1 VTAHSPQPS
10 DRLTAK
16 REVRR
21 IKNLPTIPGVVAKI
35 SRLVEKPETS
45 AAEIG
50 RLITQDQV
58 LSAKVLR
65 MANSAFFGMSRKISS
80 IPQALMILGFDV
92 VKGLVLTSSVFDMIQ
107 KSMAGL
113 WEHSIGGAAA
123 AGAVAETL
131 GRDDAE
137 EILVAGLLHDLG
149 KVVLAL
155 NLPDDLKLIQA
166 QTGSGRLHFHEAE
179 AAVLNFHH
187 GEIGQWL
194 AEHWNLPD
202 SLAEPMRLH
211 HHPERAVNH
220 PEVTAIVHIANS
232 IIRGWGYGYSGDAL
246 VPPISPAAWN
256 ILGLKTEDFRA
267 ILEIL
272 EPKLAH
278 LNELTSLNQASAA
291 PSHQ

>member
-1 VTAHSPQPS
+1 MS
-10 DRLTAK
+10 DLNDRVSAK

-21 IKNLPTIPGVVAKI
+21 IKNLPTVPGIVAKI
-35 SRLVEKPETS
+35 SRMVENPETS
-45 AAEIG
+45 AAEVG
-50 RLITQDQV
+50 KLITQDQV

-80 IPQALMILGFDV
+80 IAQALMILGFDV

-113 WEHSIGGAAA
+113 WEHSIGCAAA
-123 AGAVAETL
+123 SGAVATAL

-155 NLPDDLKLIQA
+155 NMPQEMELIKA
-166 QTGSGRLHFHEAE
+166 KVEEKNILFYEAE
-179 AAVLNFHH
+179 GEVMDFNH

-194 AEHWNLPD
+194 AEHWNLPE

-211 HHPERAVNH
+211 HHPERAVVY
-220 PEVTAIVHIANS
+220 PESTAIVHIADS
-232 IIRGWGYGYSGDAL
+232 IIRGWGFGYAGDPQ
-246 VPPISPAAWN
+246 VPPISRAAWDL
-256 ILGLKTEDFRA
+256 LGLKPSHLPE
-267 ILEIL
+267 IINIL
-272 EPKLAH
+272 EPKLTN
-278 LNELTSLNQASAA
+278 LSELTQVGTAA
-291 PSHQ
+291 

>member
-1 VTAHSPQPS
+1 MVIDQAPQPS
-10 DRLTAK
+10 DRLAAK
-16 REVRR
+16 REVKR
-21 IKNLPTIPGVVAKI
+21 IKNLPTLPGVVAKI
-35 SRLVEKPETS
+35 SRMVENPETS

-50 RLITQDQV
+50 RLIAQDQV

-80 IPQALMILGFDV
+80 IPSALMILGFDV

-113 WEHSIGGAAA
+113 WEHSIGCAAA

-155 NLPDDLKLIQA
+155 NLPDDLKLIRE
-166 QTGSGRLHFHEAE
+166 QTQSGRMFFYEAE
-179 AAVLNFHH
+179 AAVLDFHH

-194 AEHWNLPD
+194 AEHWNLPE

-211 HHPERAVNH
+211 HHPERAVIC
-220 PEVTAIVHIANS
+220 PEVTAIVHIADS
-232 IIRGWGYGYSGDAL
+232 VIRGWGFGYSGDDLA
-246 VPPISPAAWN
+246 PPISPAAWD
-256 ILGLKTEDFRA
+256 LVGLKPDDFRT
-267 ILEIL
+267 ILDKL
-272 EPKLAH
+272 EPRLAH
-278 LNELTSLNQASAA
+278 LSELSSISET
-291 PSHQ
+291 

>member
-1 VTAHSPQPS
+1 MSGLS
-10 DRLTAK
+10 DRMAAK

-21 IKNLPTIPGVVAKI
+21 IKNLPTVPSIVAKI
-35 SRLVEKPETS
+35 SHLVENPETS
-45 AAEIG
+45 AAEVG
-50 RLITQDQV
+50 RLIAQDQV

-80 IPQALMILGFDV
+80 IPSALMILGFDV

-113 WEHSIGGAAA
+113 WEHSIGCAAA
-123 AGAVAETL
+123 SGAVATAL

-155 NLPDDLKLIQA
+155 NMPEEMDRVREKVEKENL
-166 QTGSGRLHFHEAE
+166 FFYEAE
-179 AAVLNFHH
+179 NAVLDFHH

-194 AEHWNLPD
+194 AEHWNLPE

-211 HHPERAVNH
+211 HSPERAILR
-220 PEVTAIVHIANS
+220 PESTAIVHLADV
-232 IIRGWGYGYSGDAL
+232 IIRGWGFGYAGDGL
-246 VPPISPAAWN
+246 VPPVSMAAWELLRLKPSDFPG
-256 ILGLKTEDFRA
+256 ILDF
-267 ILEIL
+267 L
-272 EPKLAH
+272 EPKLTT
-278 LNELTSLNQASAA
+278 LNDLTQAGDA
-291 PSHQ
+291 

>member
-1 VTAHSPQPS
+1 MSRPS
-10 DRLTAK
+10 DRMTAK
-16 REVRR
+16 REVKR
-21 IKNLPTIPGVVAKI
+21 IKNLPTVPGIVAKI
-35 SRLVEKPETS
+35 SRMVENPETS
-45 AAEIG
+45 AAEVG

-80 IPQALMILGFDV
+80 IAQALMILGFDV

-113 WEHSIGGAAA
+113 WEHSIGCAAA
-123 AGAVAETL
+123 SGAVATVL

-155 NLPDDLKLIQA
+155 NMSEEMAMIRDKVEKENIL
-166 QTGSGRLHFHEAE
+166 FYEAE
-179 AAVLNFHH
+179 LEIMDFHH

-194 AEHWNLPD
+194 AEHWNLPE

-211 HHPERAVNH
+211 HNPERAVVY
-220 PEVTAIVHIANS
+220 PESTAIVHIADI
-232 IIRGWGYGYSGDAL
+232 IIRGWGFGYAGDPL
-246 VPPISPAAWN
+246 VPPVSMAAWDL
-256 ILGLKTEDFRA
+256 LGLKTTDFPA

-272 EPKLAH
+272 EPKLTN
-278 LNELTSLNQASAA
+278 LSELTQQTSGS
-291 PSHQ
+291 

>member
-1 VTAHSPQPS
+1 MAIIPPPMPS
-10 DRLTAK
+10 DRLAAK

-21 IKNLPTIPGVVAKI
+21 IKNLPTLPGVVAKI
-35 SRLVEKPETS
+35 SRMVENPETS
-45 AAEIG
+45 AATVG
-50 RLITQDQV
+50 RIIAQDQV

-113 WEHSIGGAAA
+113 WEHSIGCAAA
-123 AGAVAETL
+123 AGAVADTL

-155 NLPDDLKLIQA
+155 NLPDDLKLIREQV
-166 QTGSGRLHFHEAE
+166 QSGRLFFHEAE
-179 AAVLNFHH
+179 AAVLDFHH

-194 AEHWNLPD
+194 AEHWNLPEN
-202 SLAEPMRLH
+202 LAEPMRLH
-211 HHPERAVNH
+211 HHPERAVIY
-220 PEVTAIVHIANS
+220 PEVTAIVHIADS
-232 IIRGWGYGYSGDAL
+232 VIRGWGFGYAGDDL
-246 VPPISPAAWN
+246 VPPISPAAWDL
-256 ILGLKTEDFRA
+256 LGLKPDDFKA
-267 ILEIL
+267 ILDIM
-272 EPKLAH
+272 EPRLSH
-278 LNELTSLNQASAA
+278 LSELSTISEA
-291 PSHQ
+291 

>member
-1 VTAHSPQPS
+1 MTDLQPS
-10 DRLTAK
+10 DRLSAK

-35 SRLVEKPETS
+35 SRMVENPETS
-45 AAEIG
+45 AAAIG

-113 WEHSIGGAAA
+113 WEHSIGCASA

-137 EILVAGLLHDLG
+137 EVLVAGLLHDLG

-155 NLPDDLKLIQA
+155 NLPDDLQLIRDK
-166 QTGSGRLHFHEAE
+166 TSSGRIFFHEAE

-202 SLAEPMRLH
+202 NLAEPMRLH
-211 HHPERAVNH
+211 HHPERAVIC

-232 IIRGWGYGYSGDAL
+232 IIRGWGYGYAGDTL
-246 VPPISPAAWN
+246 VPPISPAAWEL
-256 ILGLKTEDFRA
+256 LGLKTADFRA
-267 ILEIL
+267 IMDIL
-272 EPKLAH
+272 ENRLAH
-278 LNELTSLNQASAA
+278 LNEVTSLGAA
-291 PSHQ
+291 

>member
-1 VTAHSPQPS
+1 MTGSDTQPS

-16 REVRR
+16 REVKR

-35 SRLVEKPETS
+35 SHMVENPETS
-45 AAEIG
+45 VAEVG
-50 RLITQDQV
+50 SLITQDQV

-113 WEHSIGGAAA
+113 WEHSIGCAAA
-123 AGAVAETL
+123 SGAVAEAL

-155 NLPDDLKLIQA
+155 NLPDDLKLIREKIK
-166 QTGSGRLHFHEAE
+166 SDRMFFHEAE
-179 AAVLNFHH
+179 AAVLDFHH

-211 HHPERAVNH
+211 HHPERAVH
-220 PEVTAIVHIANS
+220 YPEATAIVHIADA
-232 IIRGWGYGYSGDAL
+232 IIRGWGFGFSGDNLA
-246 VPPISPAAWN
+246 PPISPAAWALLGFKTGDFKT
-256 ILGLKTEDFRA
+256 ILD
-267 ILEIL
+267 IL
-272 EPKLAH
+272 EPRLAN
-278 LNELTSLNQASAA
+278 LTELTSISEA
-291 PSHQ
+291 